1 MPSTRFRDGLKK
13 EANMHDSFVHCSLD
27 SRRAQFSEGA
37 TNCEHYYTTSE
48 MKGGGQW
55 RLCTQ
60 HMLNGYAMYTFVQRR
75 LPPFFL
81 NSFCRHAHDLPAYPS
96 SKAFGFG
103 HQLIKTSSLLKNEG
117 SEAHRRFGTFRG
129 HVSLDSGKSQLRT
142 ISAYSDIQ
150 HRLNKIGCATFA

>member
-1 MPSTRFRDGLKK
+1 MSSTRFRDGLKKK

-37 TNCEHYYTTSE
+37 TNCERYYTTSE
-48 MKGGGQW
+48 MKGAGNGDYA
-55 RLCTQ
+55 RSTCSMVMLCTLLYSDVF
-60 HMLNGYAMYTFVQRR
+60 HH
-75 LPPFFL
+75 FF
-81 NSFCRHAHDLPAYPS
+81 NSFCRHAHDFPAYPS

-103 HQLIKTSSLLKNEG
+103 HQLIKTSTLLKNEG